1 MVSTLVKEEKE
12 TITYELLSDFI
23 MAAAEECNLT
33 KTTRNVISK
42 PWFDKA
48 CVDSRL
54 RIKQIYKKAL
64 NEGWTDNMREHYKEE
79 KNTFRSICRL
89 KRAEYD
95 TNFQHQLNNCKMSSD
110 FWQAVKRYRAKP
122 SLPNKVSKETWL
134 NFYKNIM
141 PTRALSHTLYEGNEV
156 PEVECEISEGELLS
170 ALKKLKNN
178 KSPGHDSI
186 TNEFLKG
193 LENEGR
199 EALQNMFNDI
209 LQSESIPDPWAKSVT
224 VMIYKKGCPNDPANY
239 RPIALLNTMLKL
251 FTNILQERLTVW
263 AEKRNILPE
272 SQAGFR
278 KNRSCEEQI
287 FCLKT
292 AIQKSLSKKKG
303 KMFALFIDFERAFPS
318 IPHEKLWSKLSSLG
332 FPSKIIRL
340 LKNLYDKSST
350 VIRSEHGNSPEIQ
363 VTLGLLQGEVLSPIL
378 FSLYIADIEKVL
390 TESGIPGIKL
400 LVNRHLHILLFADD
414 MIVMASSQR
423 DLQRKIDILRKYFL
437 NLDLKVNLAKTKV
450 IVFRKGGRLARG
462 TEFTYGEEK
471 IEIISQYTYLGV
483 IFSQK
488 GVVAKAAVDSKRKGI
503 AALGSIWN
511 VIFAGKIG
519 SLSSKLR
526 LFNSISA
533 SCSLYAAHI
542 WSLRY
547 INKLEEVQAY
557 FIKRMLGIEKC
568 TPNYL
573 LRLES
578 GVPSMLFRVIK
589 QALCFWVRVMDIDP
603 SRHAKQCLTALIKDW
618 ENNPTRNTYNWVG
631 QLNHILQPFGF
642 NNFVQQ
648 QDSAVTRALIP
659 EILTRIL
666 DMTRQKYMGNMRISK
681 RFSSFENIMNNLPG
695 PSTYLNLNLP
705 YNQLSIFA
713 QCRLNRNIIYFEKF
727 KHDFTTEEFC
737 KPCNM
742 REEGSFFHFITKC
755 RINESERP
763 NLVKSEG
770 RALNSVIDLEWYF
783 NPSHVSTCASIFKFV
798 SHSLRVRQMIIEE

>member
-1 MVSTLVKEEKE
+1 
-12 TITYELLSDFI
+12 

-363 VTLGLLQGEVLSPIL
+363 VTLGLLQ
-378 FSLYIADIEKVL
+378 
-390 TESGIPGIKL
+390 
-400 LVNRHLHILLFADD
+400 DD

-437 NLDLKVNLAKTKV
+437 NLDLKVNLAKTK
-450 IVFRKGGRLARG
+450 
-462 TEFTYGEEK
+462 
-471 IEIISQYTYLGV
+471 
-483 IFSQK
+483 K

-648 QDSAVTRALIP
+648 QDSAVTRHALCIIIGTLGALAHAEP
-659 EILTRIL
+659 EPGLGALTGVGAIGKFLGAGNVVHGVAEFVSGIRNLLGKPHEFAKKQDFRDDEI
-666 DMTRQKYMGNMRISK
+666 QKGLLQYLVV
-681 RFSSFENIMNNLPG
+681 SSF
-695 PSTYLNLNLP
+695 
-705 YNQLSIFA
+705 QA
-713 QCRLNRNIIYFEKF
+713 
-727 KHDFTTEEFC
+727 EE
-737 KPCNM
+737 
-742 REEGSFFHFITKC
+742 
-755 RINESERP
+755 
-763 NLVKSEG
+763 LVKAIQQLNGSIEKLG
-770 RALNSVIDLEWYF
+770 KIVAKMEDDENSSDTKNFYALGGIIGVISMNILKNSDKLKLKLLWIAEAVAKSDERVLVLIMTDGEENSSKKATSSSVKAMIRKKESLGTWTFAYIGENPDGWASQMGQSKHNVIVYDLQNQGSNMEK
-783 NPSHVSTCASIFKFV
+783 ASNAVAKF
-798 SHSLRVRQMIIEE
+798 R